1 MPMPKDAKVLGQK
14 RSGKY
19 LILSYKTPSCKIKS
33 EVRESCKCPPDK
45 SKPCHCGERTSNRK
59 AKTK

>member
-1 MPMPKDAKVLGQK
+1 MPLPKNATVLGQK

-19 LILSYKTPSCKIKS
+19 LILSYKTPSGKIKS
-33 EVRESCKCPPDK
+33 EVRESCKCPADK
-45 SKPCHCGERTSNRK
+45 SKPCDCASKRK